1 VRNLV
6 RKVTVMSQHEKTPLT
21 DEFLCSFEYLPLG
34 VAIKHVDAHGYRAL
48 PIAETL
54 TLPPYNGRDVIILR
68 HTEGP
73 DPHVTGARAG
83 DPSQIQR

>member
-1 VRNLV
+1 
-6 RKVTVMSQHEKTPLT
+6 MSQHDKTPLT

-34 VAIKHVDAHGYRAL
+34 VAIKHVEAHGYRAL

-54 TLPPYNGRDVIILR
+54 ALPPYSGRDVIILR

-83 DPSQIQR
+83 DPSQISRGS